1 MAKMRGIKPET
12 FTDDKVLQV
21 EPLARWL
28 FVGMWTQ
35 ACDNG
40 HIEDN
45 HVQLK
50 VRILPMDNC
59 DVSDLV
65 RQLVEVGLLDQH
77 DGFLKIPNLST
88 HQKIDKRY
96 LVFCKWCEHDE
107 NVTFSKDDKKTRDRS
122 KQTTAQRAPT
132 GHPSSAQRV
141 PVDEGEGEGEGEYIS
156 NHPEQP
162 TLSLVHPEASADA
175 SERDLFEE
183 FWKAYPKRSPHQ
195 NPKKPAREKFK
206 KIIKKVDPQI
216 LIDAAHAYARSEQ
229 GNDPKFIAQT
239 QTWLN
244 QERWNDVYE
253 EPAEEPADPN
263 DPRNWHATAPWIQ

>member
-12 FTDDKVLQV
+12 FTDDKILQV
-21 EPLARWL
+21 DPLARWL

-65 RQLVEVGLLDQH
+65 RQLVKVGLLDQH

-107 NVTFSKDDKKTRDRS
+107 NSKFAKDDRRTRDRS
-122 KQTTAQRAPT
+122 KEQPAQRAPT
-132 GHPSSAQRV
+132 GQPTGAQRV

-156 NHPEQP
+156 DHSEQP
-162 TLSLVHPEASADA
+162 TLQLVHPETSANA
-175 SERDLFEE
+175 SERFEE
-183 FWKAYPKRSPHQ
+183 FWKAYPRRAPHS
-195 NPKKPAREKFK
+195 NPKKPAKQKFLEVT
-206 KIIKKVDPQI
+206 KKVDPQV
-216 LIDAAHAYARSEQ
+216 LIDAVKAYARTRE
-229 GNDPKFIAQT
+229 NEDPRFTVQAIK
-239 QTWLN
+239 WLRD
-244 QERWNDVYE
+244 ERWDDDYSE
-253 EPAEEPADPN
+253 ETSGDDSWN
-263 DPRNWHATAPWIQ
+263 KLMNWTGQN

>member
-65 RQLVEVGLLDQH
+65 RQLVKVGLLDQH

-96 LVFCKWCEHDE
+96 LVFCKWCEHDK
-107 NVTFSKDDKKTRDRS
+107 NSKCT
-122 KQTTAQRAPT
+122 
-132 GHPSSAQRV
+132 
-141 PVDEGEGEGEGEYIS
+141 EGEGEGEGENNTS
-156 NHPEQP
+156 D
-162 TLSLVHPEASADA
+162 SANAEPRPDIESVLDRIDQHCA
-175 SERDLFEE
+175 EHDF
-183 FWKAYPKRSPHQ
+183 
-195 NPKKPAREKFK
+195 KKPNRTKQNLNAARLMLDKDERTLEQVNWIMDWVTAHSFWASNIMSASKLREKFDQLK
-206 KIIKKVDPQI
+206 GQALSNRQPAQHMTSSQRRLQEGYEREQRI
-216 LIDAAHAYARSEQ
+216 LNGELSFDNPDNPYLQPRPPRQAIEGGNPWTTEQ
-229 GNDPKFIAQT
+229 P
-239 QTWLN
+239 
-244 QERWNDVYE
+244 
-253 EPAEEPADPN
+253 
-263 DPRNWHATAPWIQ
+263 